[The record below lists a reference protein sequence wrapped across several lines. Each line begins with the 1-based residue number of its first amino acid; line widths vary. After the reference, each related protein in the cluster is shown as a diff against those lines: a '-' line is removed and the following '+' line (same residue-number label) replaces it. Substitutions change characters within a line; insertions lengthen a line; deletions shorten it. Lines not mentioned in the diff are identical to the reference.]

1 MKKTIQIKNLVIGKG
16 QPKICVPLVGK
27 TIAELQEEAA
37 YLQTVNCDLVEWRV
51 DFFANV
57 HELEAVK
64 SGLREIRKF
73 LLDLPLIFTFR
84 SKKEGGKVEISEEYY
99 VALNET
105 AIKSGD
111 VDIIDIELFNAENT
125 IRTLV
130 QAAHEH
136 STAVIISN
144 HDFEKTP
151 QKKEIIARLKKAQ
164 YFGCDL
170 AKIAVMP
177 KNTADVLTLLDA
189 TATMNEQYAEC
200 PIITMSMAE
209 KGAISRVIGEVFGS
223 AITFASAKKASAPGQ
238 IAIVE
243 LRQMLELLHKNL

>member
-1 MKKTIQIKNLVIGKG
+1 MKKTIQIKNLIIGKD
-16 QPKICVPLVGK
+16 QPKICVPLVGR
-27 TIAELQEEAA
+27 TIAELQEEAT
-37 YLQTVNCDLVEWRV
+37 YLQTLNCDLIEWRV
-51 DFFANV
+51 DFFANI

-64 SGLREIRKF
+64 SGLSEIRKF
-73 LLDLPLIFTFR
+73 LPHLPLIFTFR

-99 VALNET
+99 VALNE
-105 AIKSGD
+105 AVIKSGCAD
-111 VDIIDIELFNAENT
+111 MIDIELFNDENT

-130 QAAHEH
+130 QTAHDH
-136 STAVIISN
+136 YTAVIISN

-151 QKKEIIARLKKAQ
+151 LKQEIIARLRKAQ
-164 YFGCDL
+164 ALGCDL

-177 KNTADVLTLLDA
+177 KCIADVLTLLDA

-200 PIITMSMAE
+200 PIITMSMAD
-209 KGAISRVIGEVFGS
+209 KGVISRITGEVFGS

-238 IAIVE
+238 IAIAE